1 MDTENS
7 LIAKARAGD
16 GKAFE
21 ALVFKYKDRLY
32 GIASSV
38 CVRMPSEADDVA
50 QETFL
55 SALKNID
62 SFKANAAFSTWLYRI
77 AANNCWQ
84 RFRKVR
90 SEALSEMPDERSKG
104 HPSRS
109 CVNENALKN
118 ELSRAV
124 SKALASLPADYRV
137 AVTLC
142 DIEGLSNAEAAG
154 RMKVSVA
161 ALKARLHRARL
172 LLKKHL
178 AAFRWQHRTSP
189 SEPQA
194 PAYGTRSGES
204 FCPPGASNQ

>member
-1 MDTENS
+1 MDTEAS
-7 LIAKARAGD
+7 LIERAKAGD
-16 GKAFE
+16 NKAFE
-21 ALVFKYKDRLY
+21 ALVSRYKDRLY

-55 SALKNID
+55 SAFKGIKT
-62 SFKANAAFSTWLYRI
+62 FKANAAFSTWLYRI

-84 RFRKVR
+84 RFRKAR
-90 SEALSEMPDERSKG
+90 SEALSPLPDERSKG

-124 SKALASLPADYRV
+124 SKALASLPPGYRL

-142 DIEGLSNAEAAG
+142 DIEGLSNLEAAARAG
-154 RMKVSVA
+154 VSLT
-161 ALKARLHRARL
+161 ALKSRLHRGRF
-172 LLKKHL
+172 LLKEQL
-178 AAFRWQHRTSP
+178 AGFR
-189 SEPQA
+189 
-194 PAYGTRSGES
+194 
-204 FCPPGASNQ
+204 